1 VQFDQLYINILRV
14 LSIYSGRFSGDAG
27 NAFRFRQINNLK
39 ILIMFRKLAIVL
51 IFVGVV
57 LLIGHELKLYLPDLE
72 VWIQSMGAF
81 APLCF
86 IAVFVALT
94 PFFISADALCFAAG
108 LLFPI
113 GAGVL
118 YIIIATYLASA
129 VIFFLGRYLLRDRVL
144 KHLAEHKRF
153 SKLNEE
159 IKNHELKLM
168 FLLRLT
174 PLPFAMLSYA
184 FSVTQVRLRPYLAA
198 TSGILIYNISLFYFG
213 YTAKHLSGLI
223 SEAPSQSTVSYPL
236 LTAGL
241 IISLAVVIYVAK
253 IAGKLVKQMGIR
265 IK

>member
-1 VQFDQLYINILRV
+1 
-14 LSIYSGRFSGDAG
+14 
-27 NAFRFRQINNLK
+27 
-39 ILIMFRKLAIVL
+39 MFRKLAIVL
-51 IFVGVV
+51 VFVGVV
-57 LLIGHELKLYLPDLE
+57 LLIGHELELYLPGLE

-94 PFFISADALCFAAG
+94 PFFVSADALCFAAG

-118 YIIIATYLASA
+118 YIIIATYLSSA
-129 VIFFLGRYLLRDRVL
+129 FIFFLGQYLLRDKIRTY
-144 KHLAEHKRF
+144 LATHKRF
-153 SKLNEE
+153 SELNQV

-174 PLPFAMLSYA
+174 PLPFALLSYA
-184 FSVTQVRLRPYLAA
+184 FSVTEARFRPYMAA
-198 TSGILIYNISLFYFG
+198 TSGILVYHISLLYFG

-223 SEAPSQSTVSYPL
+223 SSKASAQNTVSYPL

-241 IISLAVVIYVAK
+241 IIFVAVLFYVAK
-253 IAGKLVKQMGIR
+253 IAGKTVRQMGY
-265 IK
+265 KD

>member
-1 VQFDQLYINILRV
+1 MQMQDI
-14 LSIYSGRFSGDAG
+14 G
-27 NAFRFRQINNLK
+27 
-39 ILIMFRKLAIVL
+39 LIKKLAIAL
-51 IFVGVV
+51 TFVGVV

-72 VWIQSMGAF
+72 VRIQDMGAF
-81 APLCF
+81 APLGF
-86 IAVFVALT
+86 ITLFVALT

-113 GAGVL
+113 GAGVF

-153 SKLNEE
+153 SELNEV
-159 IKNHELKLM
+159 IKGNEFKLM

-184 FSVTQVRLRPYLAA
+184 FSVTQVRLRPYLIA
-198 TSGILIYNISLFYFG
+198 TSGILIYNISLVYFG

-236 LTAGL
+236 LTVGL
-241 IISLAVVIYVAK
+241 MISLVVLIYVAK
-253 IAGKLVKQMGIR
+253 IAGKAVKQMGIR

>member
-1 VQFDQLYINILRV
+1 MQLQDIGLT
-14 LSIYSGRFSGDAG
+14 
-27 NAFRFRQINNLK
+27 K
-39 ILIMFRKLAIVL
+39 KLAIAL

-72 VWIQSMGAF
+72 VRIQSMGAF
-81 APLCF
+81 APLGF
-86 IAVFVALT
+86 IALFVVLT
-94 PFFISADALCFAAG
+94 PFFISVDALCFAAG

-113 GAGVL
+113 GAGAF

-129 VIFFLGRYLLRDRVL
+129 VIFYLGRYLLRDKVL

-153 SKLNEE
+153 SELNGI
-159 IKNHELKLM
+159 IKGNEFKLM

-184 FSVTQVRLRPYLAA
+184 FSVTEVRFRPYLAA
-198 TSGILIYNISLFYFG
+198 TSGILIYNISLVYFG

-236 LTAGL
+236 LAVGL
-241 IISLAVVIYVAK
+241 IIFVAVLIYVAK
-253 IAGKLVKQMGIR
+253 IAGKAVKQLGY
-265 IK
+265 KD

>member
-1 VQFDQLYINILRV
+1 MQLQDI
-14 LSIYSGRFSGDAG
+14 G
-27 NAFRFRQINNLK
+27 
-39 ILIMFRKLAIVL
+39 LIKKLAIAL
-51 IFVGVV
+51 TFVGVV

-72 VWIQSMGAF
+72 VRIQDMGAF
-81 APLCF
+81 APLGF
-86 IAVFVALT
+86 IALFVALT

-113 GAGVL
+113 GAGVF

-153 SKLNEE
+153 SELNEV
-159 IKNHELKLM
+159 IKGNEFKLM

-184 FSVTQVRLRPYLAA
+184 FSVTQVRLRPYLIA
-198 TSGILIYNISLFYFG
+198 TSGILIYNISLVYFG

-236 LTAGL
+236 LTVGL
-241 IISLAVVIYVAK
+241 MISLAVLIYVAK
-253 IAGKLVKQMGIR
+253 IAGKAVKQMGIR